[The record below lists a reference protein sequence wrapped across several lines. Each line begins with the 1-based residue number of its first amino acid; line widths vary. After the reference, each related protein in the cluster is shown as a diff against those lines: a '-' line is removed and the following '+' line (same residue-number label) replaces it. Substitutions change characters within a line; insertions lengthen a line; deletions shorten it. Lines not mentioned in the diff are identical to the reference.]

1 MSLIKYLLDEHIPHR
16 LRKGLKQR
24 IPDLVVR
31 RIGDVDAP
39 PIGTLDPD
47 ILRWC
52 ETSGFLLIT
61 NNRASMPVHLQEHF
75 THGRHIPGI
84 FLLSNQMTLSQ
95 TIEELILVW
104 EVAEAEEYFDQIR
117 YLPVSN

>member
-61 NNRASMPVHLQEHF
+61 NNRASIPVHLQEHS
-75 THGRHIPGI
+75 TYSWD
-84 FLLSNQMTLSQ
+84 FL
-95 TIEELILVW
+95 IK
-104 EVAEAEEYFDQIR
+104 
-117 YLPVSN
+117 